1 METALPKI
9 KFWERFELPYLI
21 QCTSPPKGKVS
32 LFWKVSLL
40 SISQGNCEY
49 FWSLFFFFFFSSEFQ
64 KCQRTRIITGRKR
77 EIFTLEVRL
86 WTFAYNVASGLFV
99 LSRSLVLQV
108 RDKEGLFLLVCS
120 LCWQRFLFTRISVL
134 KLRILFEW
142 RCVRTDMSLEWF
154 EFDGSV

>member
-1 METALPKI
+1 MLQKLKLTVKL
-9 KFWERFELPYLI
+9 WLPYMLSFG
-21 QCTSPPKGKVS
+21 T
-32 LFWKVSLL
+32 
-40 SISQGNCEY
+40 SISFSVLHQIPMRNLPEKEWKLHY
-49 FWSLFFFFFFSSEFQ
+49 QKSKFFFFFSSEFQ